1 MELKGRVALV
11 TGANGFVGSFIV
23 RRLVEEGLRVRAL
36 VRRPE
41 ADAEVRALGAEPVRG
56 DPADAK
62 SAREAVAGAQVVVH
76 CAATGSDDLA
86 EAMRVNAEGTQA
98 MLEAAKAAGCERF
111 VHISTVA
118 VYDLAGAASVDEG
131 SPLVKEGGAYAVSK
145 AEGDRRVLAAIA
157 RGLPAVI
164 LRPPCILGVHPTS
177 TWGHIIPRSIVA
189 GRFALPL
196 NGEGHFLYVHVRNLA
211 EAVVQCLRSEAAVG
225 QVFDIADG
233 QTTWGRFAAHFR
245 AEPLPSIPEAQA
257 PAFLSFRGRFPAEKI
272 RRVLGYTPRYSFE
285 EVMRETQQALGS

>member
-1 MELKGRVALV
+1 MELKGKVALV

-56 DPADAK
+56 DPADAR
-62 SAREAVAGAQVVVH
+62 SAREAAVGAQVVVH
-76 CAATGSDDLA
+76 CAATGSDDMA
-86 EAMRVNAEGTQA
+86 EAMRVNAEGTEA
-98 MLEAAKAAGCERF
+98 MLEAARAAGCERF

-118 VYDLAGAASVDEG
+118 VYDMARVDTIDEG
-131 SPLVKEGGAYAVSK
+131 APLVKEGRAYSVSK
-145 AEGDRRVLAAIA
+145 AEGDRRVLAAIG

-177 TWGHIIPRSIVA
+177 TWGNKVPRAIVA
-189 GRFALPL
+189 GQFALPMG
-196 NGEGHFLYVHVRNLA
+196 GEGHLFYVHVRNLA

-233 QTTWGRFAAHFR
+233 ETTWGRYAAHFR
-245 AEPLPSIPEAQA
+245 SEPLPAVPESQV
-257 PAFLSFRGRFPAEKI
+257 PSFLSFRGHFPAEKI